1 MRKHHPKNERIKRA
15 YAIYLE
21 EAHRMAPKSVDQAL
35 AAIASFEASTGWRD
49 FARFHIEQPRKFKRQ
64 LEDEVNSNTGRP
76 LSKATS
82 YARLKAVGR
91 FIHWLAGQPGYKS
104 RIRYTDAD
112 YFNPSANDARIA
124 TASREQRAPSLEQVR
139 YAIASMPAGSDIEKR
154 DRALIAFILL
164 TGARDDAVASLSLKH
179 VDMDRRLLDQDAR
192 TVRTKNRKTFPT
204 WFFPVGDDFEAIVRD
219 WKGYLEGTLLF
230 GPSDPLFPKTKIWLN
245 DGQFAPAGL
254 ERAHWSNADP
264 IRRIFRES
272 FEGAGL
278 PYFNPHSLRNTL
290 TRLGMTACKGD
301 LEAFKAWSQNL
312 GHKAVLTTLMS
323 YGTVSRDRQQEIM
336 AGLRSRGDRAGTD
349 HGEPLDDETVQ
360 RALRQFIQTAA
371 SPA

>member
-21 EAHRMAPKSVDQAL
+21 EAQRMATKSVDRAL
-35 AAIASFEASTGWRD
+35 AAIACFEASTGWRD
-49 FARFHIEQPRKFKRQ
+49 FARFHIEQARKYKRQ
-64 LEDEVNSNTGRP
+64 LEEDLNPKTGRP
-76 LSKATS
+76 IAKATS
-82 YARLKAVGR
+82 YAQLKAVGR

-104 RIRYTDAD
+104 KIRYSDAD

-139 YAIASMPAGSDIEKR
+139 HVIASMPAGLDIEMR

-192 TVRTKNRKTFPT
+192 SVRTKNRKTFPT
-204 WFFPVGDDFEAIVRD
+204 WFFPVGDDIEAIVRD
-219 WKGYLEGTLLF
+219 WKSYLEEALLF
-230 GPSDPLFPKTKIWLN
+230 GPDDPLFPKTKVGLN

-272 FEGAGL
+272 FEGADL
-278 PYFNPHSLRNTL
+278 PYFNPHSLRKTL
-290 TRLGMTACKGD
+290 TRLGMTACNGD
-301 LEAFKAWSQNL
+301 LEAFKAWSQNF
-312 GHKAVLTTLMS
+312 GHKDVLTTLTS
-323 YGTVSRDRQQEIM
+323 YGVVSRDRQEEIM
-336 AGLRSRGDRAGTD
+336 A
-349 HGEPLDDETVQ
+349 
-360 RALRQFIQTAA
+360 ALRTSGRRRAPNDAGKDPIIEEMRRLLERHA
-371 SPA
+371 SPTNG